1 MEKPFEFHGVEA
13 EKAEAMRRYNNNRS
27 FRGILRL
34 VGVAFLCCLWFP
46 TVAIILQTV
55 GDWIYWT
62 GAVLITDRSVV
73 FFFANLI
80 VGLIFFL
87 SGESNNESSSSNVE
101 TEPDLYDQYTSS
113 FSTVIANASAAKVD
127 DNDSN
132 KQIVPTFN
140 AEVDEA
146 VKTKRISRRTKSEIC
161 RPAMEY
167 ERTESEKV
175 VEDDESEKQ
184 IVPAYFPEDDEEV
197 VVDEANREMV
207 TTPGIYRRT
216 KSETKKEIIRPVIEI
231 RRTESAKEVPID
243 RLSSEEFR
251 LVVESFLKTQKK
263 RARDS
268 ENDTVRCHV
277 LGSRPGLI
285 GGYGSC

>member
-1 MEKPFEFHGVEA
+1 
-13 EKAEAMRRYNNNRS
+13 
-27 FRGILRL
+27 
-34 VGVAFLCCLWFP
+34 
-46 TVAIILQTV
+46 
-55 GDWIYWT
+55 
-62 GAVLITDRSVV
+62 
-73 FFFANLI
+73 
-80 VGLIFFL
+80 
-87 SGESNNESSSSNVE
+87 
-101 TEPDLYDQYTSS
+101 
-113 FSTVIANASAAKVD
+113 VIANASAAKVD